1 MIAPYYYG
9 KELEYIVT
17 GYKEYPDIV
26 YLIDLNKRLSAGIKA
41 QIMERM
47 R

>member
-1 MIAPYYYG
+1 MIAPYYCG

-17 GYKEYPDIV
+17 GYKEYPAIE
-26 YLIDLNKRLSAGIKA
+26 YLVELNERLSAGIKS
-41 QIMERM
+41 QILERM